1 MRSLHTSLQW
11 LIVTVCCLL
20 GLFLSSTSSTSSS
33 SSSYS
38 KRYNDHGRDDEVFH
52 ADSDDDDSS
61 LSSEADFYEE
71 LKLDLD
77 ERDRFDDE
85 DSGSDFDDNNYRNR
99 KHYSDSM
106 SMDEIDFSDDDDVKV
121 PNLSSS
127 TPTSATGDCSK
138 EDMYAAYNE
147 LHNLAQAYSKDFDAP
162 AVVVVG
168 HQSSGKSALIEALM
182 GFQFNQVG
190 GGTKTR
196 RPIALRMQFHPDCDS
211 PKCYL
216 TMDNDNRGGK
226 EEEKFMSLA
235 EIQKYIESENRRLE
249 RDPLRS
255 FDAREIRIRVE
266 YKHCPN
272 MILIDTPGLISA
284 SASNNNNAAAR
295 ALQASA
301 KEAESLVVDKLSC
314 RDYFIVCVE
323 DTVDWKHSPTRSV
336 VQKADPE
343 LHRTIL
349 VNTKLDTKLPQLN
362 SPKDVGDFLKAKL
375 LDDLIPTKLGG
386 PYFTSVPSGRVGRKN
401 APRPAFHTPSRNSRN
416 ENEDYD
422 DEDEDDYFQFETDQ
436 DFVHACRDTETSDR
450 ADVYKRMFRGNS
462 NNDNFR
468 HNNKKHRNDKQK
480 QNSKRSK
487 KSMMKEYE
495 GVQDRIGIQKLRDFL
510 EKTVDDT
517 YRQNMARITPLLQND
532 YASTEKRLQQVD
544 VELASLSIERL
555 KAGADA
561 FCDDFCVALRK
572 AIQGSITA
580 PASLFGETLHQ
591 EKTAGGGS
599 FSHISSSPMSV
610 SDRTWDRL
618 VGTEVGHASHRLYG
632 GAQYHRT
639 LREFHLATKCMRLPS
654 ISEDE
659 IANAAGMGTTHD
671 GMNFMHAACVIAL
684 EKAKRSL
691 EPMLEALQQRV
702 SHVFE
707 RLCPVTEYMLLQEF
721 KSKSSTSSSIGRTL
735 EDYDSYSKHTASA
748 SSSVMDIS
756 QNPQFR
762 RLIRK
767 IFESFVAQCAESTMV
782 KCRDDLV
789 AVTRYVTW
797 NIEDGMGSA
806 GALRRALP
814 DQTDMV
820 AVYQVALKA
829 NENAKED
836 SGTNQSTAG
845 ASSSKNK
852 RQQSSVT
859 TAKPLQPV
867 RMEDEETRDYYN
879 LLQVMEEAISSRNT
893 NRTNMVV
900 GSLVQ
905 HIVTQWR
912 ESFGRQVATKF
923 NCYFMLP
930 FVDDF
935 HKYMRQSVQK
945 ALNNENG
952 ESRRGGEANV
962 FDLQDARRE
971 LQAHRRSLT
980 QACEANLKLQDK
992 FRSLERMMR
1001 KDNDSKKSLGG
1012 GEI

>member
-1 MRSLHTSLQW
+1 MSTILIFLQW
-11 LIVTVCCLL
+11 LMVTVQVLQQCCW
-20 GLFLSSTSSTSSS
+20 GLPSSS
-33 SSSYS
+33 WSNKYKGIPRNKESFF
-38 KRYNDHGRDDEVFH
+38 G
-52 ADSDDDDSS
+52 DSDDDGSYSGDK
-61 LSSEADFYEE
+61 DFYDEFKSE
-71 LKLDLD
+71 LD
-77 ERDRFDDE
+77 ERDRLDD
-85 DSGSDFDDNNYRNR
+85 DSDFDDERYRSH
-99 KHYSDSM
+99 KGI
-106 SMDEIDFSDDDDVKV
+106 SMDEIEFSEEDADL

-127 TPTSATGDCSK
+127 TKTSSTVGGGCSK
-138 EDMYAAYNE
+138 DEMYAAYNE

-216 TMDNDNRGGK
+216 TMDNDNNRGK
-226 EEEKFMSLA
+226 EEEKCMTLK
-235 EIQKYIESENRRLE
+235 EIQNYIESENRRLE

-284 SASNNNNAAAR
+284 SDSRNNNAAAR
-295 ALQASA
+295 ALRASA
-301 KEAESLVVDKLSC
+301 KEAERLVVDKLSC

-343 LHRTIL
+343 MHRTVV

-362 SPKDVGDFLKAKL
+362 SNKDVVDFLKAKL
-375 LDDLIPTKLGG
+375 LEELIPSKLGG
-386 PYFTSVPSGRVGRKN
+386 PYFTSVPSGRVGRNKL
-401 APRPAFHTPSRNSRN
+401 PRPAFHTPSRVQYSHD
-416 ENEDYD
+416 EE
-422 DEDEDDYFQFETDQ
+422 DEDEDEDEEEEYYQFSNDN
-436 DFVHACRDTETSDR
+436 DFVRACRDAETNDRSMVYQRLFRSNINNENSWSRSDR
-450 ADVYKRMFRGNS
+450 KRGKKPSHQGKNS
-462 NNDNFR
+462 AKRDY
-468 HNNKKHRNDKQK
+468 QK
-480 QNSKRSK
+480 
-487 KSMMKEYE
+487 
-495 GVQDRIGIQKLRDFL
+495 VQGRIGIQPLRDFL

-517 YRQNMARITPLLQND
+517 YRQNMARIIPLLQND
-532 YASTEKRLQQVD
+532 YSDTEKRLMQVD
-544 VELASLSIERL
+544 TELASLSIERL

-580 PASLFGETLHQ
+580 PASLFGETLQQ
-591 EKTAGGGS
+591 EKTTGGGS
-599 FSHISSSPMSV
+599 FSHIANSPMSV

-618 VGTEVGHASHRLYG
+618 VETEVGHASHRLYG

-639 LREFHLATKCMRLPS
+639 LREFHLATKCMRTPS

-671 GMNFMHAACVIAL
+671 GMNFLHAACVIAL
-684 EKAKRSL
+684 EKARRTL
-691 EPMLEALQQRV
+691 EPMLDALQHRV
-702 SHVFE
+702 SHVFD
-707 RLCPVTEYMLLQEF
+707 RLCPVTEYMLKQQF
-721 KSKSSTSSSIGRTL
+721 KSKSSAPSSMGKTL
-735 EDYDSYSKHTASA
+735 HDYDSSSPTMTMST
-748 SSSVMDIS
+748 SSVMDIS

-767 IFESFVAQCAESTMV
+767 IFERFVAQVSETTME
-782 KCRDDLV
+782 KCRDDLI
-789 AVTRYVTW
+789 AITRYVTW
-797 NIEDGMGSA
+797 NLEDGTSSA

-814 DQTDMV
+814 DQTDLV
-820 AVYQVALKA
+820 AIYQVALQA
-829 NENAKED
+829 NDKTGNNGNNNPSA
-836 SGTNQSTAG
+836 TTPP
-845 ASSSKNK
+845 SSKQK
-852 RQQSSVT
+852 QQHSPS
-859 TAKPLQPV
+859 ALASQKPLQPV

-879 LLQVMEEAISSRNT
+879 LLQVMEEAISSRNR

-905 HIVTQWR
+905 HIVSQWR
-912 ESFGRQVATKF
+912 ESFARQVATKF

-935 HKYMRQSVQK
+935 HKHMRQAVQQ
-945 ALNNENG
+945 ALNDG
-952 ESRRGGEANV
+952 DGGRRGNGGV
-962 FDLQDARRE
+962 FDLDDARRE

-992 FRSLERMMR
+992 FRKLERMMR
-1001 KDNDSKKSLGG
+1001 KDNDSTRSQDRG
-1012 GEI
+1012 I